1 MIRRNQGKKFGPKKD
16 KVSEKFI
23 VTYAEE
29 PW

>member
-1 MIRRNQGKKFGPKKD
+1 MIRRNQGKKFGLKKD
-16 KVSEKFI
+16 KVNKKFI